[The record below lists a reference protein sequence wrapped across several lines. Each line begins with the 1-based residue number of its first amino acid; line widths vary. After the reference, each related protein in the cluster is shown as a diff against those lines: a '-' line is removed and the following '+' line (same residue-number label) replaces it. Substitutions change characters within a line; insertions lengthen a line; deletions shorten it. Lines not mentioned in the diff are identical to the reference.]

1 MTLFER
7 LTAKAKEKPQRLV
20 LPESLEPRTLHGDQG
35 YLFLFIDFNDPD
47 KPLIHI
53 RTWQPERN
61 PELTPNLPPDHPRA
75 GIFSPACF

>member
-1 MTLFER
+1 MQLKQDYVSKTY
-7 LTAKAKEKPQRLV
+7 
-20 LPESLEPRTLHGDQG
+20 GDQG

>member
-1 MTLFER
+1 M
-7 LTAKAKEKPQRLV
+7 V
-20 LPESLEPRTLHGDQG
+20 G